1 MENPYTDSKNTR
13 NNFSTKLNL
22 DNSSPYNQS
31 RNELQLH
38 KRTDAA
44 SNRTY
49 SQVKV
54 QMMS

>member
-31 RNELQLH
+31 RNELQLY
-38 KRTDAA
+38 KRTDAV